1 MSEPIRVVYRLKVK
15 NICSLGGIGRIF
27 PWMDIESNCYQT
39 LEAANESALWW
50 AGRGYRVKIVRVKIV
65 TDAFKPKER
74 REELQRRII
83 QP

>member
-1 MSEPIRVVYRLKVK
+1 
-15 NICSLGGIGRIF
+15 
-27 PWMDIESNCYQT
+27 MDIESNCYQT